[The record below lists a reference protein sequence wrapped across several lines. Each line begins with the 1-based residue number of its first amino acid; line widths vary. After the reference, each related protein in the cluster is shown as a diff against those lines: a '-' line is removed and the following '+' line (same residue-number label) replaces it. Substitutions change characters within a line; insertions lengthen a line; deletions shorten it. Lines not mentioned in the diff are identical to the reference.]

1 MPPKQRAQPK
11 KVSAARLLQVFT
23 LVVEFKDNPNGL
35 VVSVEVIIGAAVKG
49 YDQKFPKNGVA
60 PAMAKAA
67 NTMLLEAV
75 MGPYR
80 ENGDFNAALD
90 AVTRHVVEEFGNL
103 PNFVPQ
109 AWNAA
114 AGVDKVVEELA
125 QFKKNIINLVKPGSK
140 VNAAAA
146 AQAGL

>member
-1 MPPKQRAQPK
+1 M
-11 KVSAARLLQVFT
+11 FT
-23 LVVEFKDNPNGL
+23 LVVEFDNAPAGGM
-35 VVSVEVIIGAAVKG
+35 VVSVEVIVGAAAKG
-49 YDQKFPKNGVA
+49 YDAKFPKNGVSHS
-60 PAMAKAA
+60 MAKAA

-80 ENGDFNAALD
+80 ENGDFTAALD

-109 AWNAA
+109 AWAA
-114 AGVDKVVEELA
+114 EEAEGGKVAGELA
-125 QFKKNIINLVKPGSK
+125 QFRKNIINLVKPGSS

-146 AQAGL
+146 AGL